1 MAFNVDDIV
10 RKTNGTQKYKVVTV
24 LADSK
29 YECKYKVGTQK
40 VSFVFKFYTLRLRK
54 GLSDNCKLK
63 NYKK

>member
-40 VSFVFKFYTLRLRK
+40 VSFVFKEEDLV
-54 GLSDNCKLK
+54 SAS
-63 NYKK
+63 